1 MSPVTAK
8 YMLYITN
15 KTERSSFESGCVV
28 QVVKRFKKP
37 LHSVAIAIKA
47 LNCFILL
54 LISLV
59 TNILKFKARLKAK
72 FKCVSVT
79 I

>member
-1 MSPVTAK
+1 MFPVTAE

-28 QVVKRFKKP
+28 RVAKHFKKL

-47 LNCFILL
+47 LNCFIPL
-54 LISLV
+54 LINLV
-59 TNILKFKARLKAK
+59 TNILKCKARFKAK
-72 FKCVSVT
+72 FKCVSIT
-79 I
+79 M